1 MVLPGFSPYCV
12 DLPLGAYL
20 DFRLPCTS
28 VSCCSLDF
36 SLFLPNVL
44 HLLLLLQNL
53 LHSEAGLACQAICMS
68 EASIRALTAAVERL
82 TIATDRLADQLQ
94 TRIFEVPPAPPR
106 NPGVIVEAARVPF
119 PEHFVNQIALL
130 RFRGPEEGPGVVPA
144 FVIDSCKEKL
154 SSKPPGPEERAC
166 VAYRAGF
173 WASVSISTNTAYNQ
187 VQVPGLRVNHW
198 VVLRSCDSLPFRTTT
213 RRDFDN
219 LVDPADR
226 LLVFA
231 VLDSLA
237 EVEAFCLGASVEI
250 PPLKRC

>member
-1 MVLPGFSPYCV
+1 
-12 DLPLGAYL
+12 
-20 DFRLPCTS
+20 
-28 VSCCSLDF
+28 
-36 SLFLPNVL
+36 
-44 HLLLLLQNL
+44 
-53 LHSEAGLACQAICMS
+53 MS

-94 TRIFEVPPAPPR
+94 TRIFEVPPPPPR
-106 NPGVIVEAARVPF
+106 SPGVIVESARVPF
-119 PEHFVNQIALL
+119 PEHFVSQIALL

-144 FVIDSCKEKL
+144 FVIDFCKEKL

-187 VQVPGLRVNHW
+187 IQVPGLRVNHW